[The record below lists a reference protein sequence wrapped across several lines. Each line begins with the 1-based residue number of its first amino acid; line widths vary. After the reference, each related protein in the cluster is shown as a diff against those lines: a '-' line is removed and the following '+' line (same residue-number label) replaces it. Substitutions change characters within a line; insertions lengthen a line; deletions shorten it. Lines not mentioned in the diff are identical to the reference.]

1 MIAGQKLRFS
11 QSIAIQVLIP
21 MVVIGLLALASML
34 VSLLVTLNT
43 QHDAE
48 AINIAGSM
56 RMQSYRIA
64 VLLQQPKTNETS
76 QIKLAETLKKEHEE
90 FSQKLY
96 QSSISTAARQKI
108 GSAIQERYKE
118 VVNSWENNISP
129 ILSINLPAETVGSK
143 QPRSHQLSSQQ
154 PSFFQISSK
163 QLNLISEQYLS
174 QVENHVNKIDALVL
188 SIQKNTEEKI
198 ELLGIYEGLSIFLS
212 FLALVFIV
220 MRADQNLVKPLKDLV
235 RAAERTSVGDF
246 SYRAY
251 YEGVNEIGLLCST
264 FNNMSANLAR
274 HYRKLEDLVNEK
286 TAQLQQ
292 TNHMLDFLYSTAQR
306 LSDAPIEHK
315 KLKSIVTDLKKLTAI
330 PQLSLC
336 LTSEINPDKYDLI
349 SPIDDQHPCNVNDCV
364 KCFTLPEKKDLEKG
378 EESFPIEDA
387 DRCFGFLYIKTGE
400 NLPLEPWQKRLI
412 EAVVEHLSFAM
423 ALQYREGLNRRLMLI
438 EERSIIA
445 RELHDSL
452 AQSLSYMKM
461 QVARI
466 SRLSEKKAPEED
478 IRESLDDLHQGINAA
493 YKHLRE
499 LLTTFRLKLDTPS
512 LYLALKATV
521 DEFDKMR
528 DDIDIVLDY
537 ELGPCPLSANEDIH
551 VLQIIREAITNAI
564 KHSQADRIELK
575 CAHKNDHQ
583 TIFSVIDN
591 GIGISESPHK
601 EHHYGLST
609 MQERAE
615 LVDGQLNITSNNNN
629 SDNNQGTTVSLEFT
643 PKAVN

>member
-1 MIAGQKLRFS
+1 MVKTMIKMIAGQRLQFS

-48 AINIAGSM
+48 AINNAGSM

-64 VLLQQPKTNETS
+64 VLLQQPQNIGTS
-76 QIKLAETLKKEHEE
+76 QIRLAEALTKEHQL
-90 FSQKLY
+90 FSLKLY
-96 QSSISTAARQKI
+96 QSSISRAAEKGGI
-108 GSAIQERYKE
+108 KERYDA
-118 VVNSWENNISP
+118 VVNNWEHNIVPIFAAIMTGSP
-129 ILSINLPAETVGSK
+129 AST
-143 QPRSHQLSSQQ
+143 
-154 PSFFQISSK
+154 
-163 QLNLISEQYLS
+163 EQVNEASNRYLS
-174 QVENHVNKIDALVL
+174 QVDNHVDKINSLVL
-188 SIQKNTEEKI
+188 SIQQNTEEKI
-198 ELLGIYEGLSIFLS
+198 ELLGVYEGLSIFLS

-235 RAAERTSVGDF
+235 RAAEHTSVGDF
-246 SYRAY
+246 SYRTY
-251 YEGVNEIGLLCST
+251 YEGVNEIGLLCNT

-274 HYRKLEDLVNEK
+274 HYRKLEDLVNDK

-292 TNHMLDFLYSTAQR
+292 TNQMLDFLYNTAQR
-306 LSDAPIEHK
+306 LSDAPIERK
-315 KLKSIVTDLKKLTAI
+315 KLTDIVTDLKKLTAI
-330 PQLSLC
+330 PQLALC
-336 LTSEINPDKYDLI
+336 LTSETSTEQYDLI
-349 SPIDDQHPCNVNDCV
+349 LPADDQHPCEIEDCIN
-364 KCFTLPEKKDLEKG
+364 CFIHPDKKHPKKG
-378 EESFPIEDA
+378 EESFAIEDTSGS
-387 DRCFGFLYIKTGE
+387 FGFLYIKTGE
-400 NLPLEPWQKRLI
+400 DLPLEPRQKRLI

-423 ALQYREGLNRRLMLI
+423 ALQYREGLSRRLMLF

-466 SRLSEKKAPEED
+466 TKLFEKKAPEKD
-478 IRESLDDLHQGINAA
+478 ILESLDDLHQGINAA

-499 LLTTFRLKLDTPS
+499 LLTTFRLKLDAPT
-512 LYLALKATV
+512 LFLALKATI

-537 ELGPCPLSANEDIH
+537 ELGHCPLSANEDIH

-575 CAHKNDHQ
+575 CEHTDDHQ

-591 GIGISESPHK
+591 GIGISENPYK
-601 EHHYGLST
+601 DHHYGLST
-609 MQERAE
+609 MQERAA
-615 LVDGQLNITSNNNN
+615 LVDGELNIASNGN
-629 SDNNQGTTVSLEFT
+629 GTTVSLALIPDAF
-643 PKAVN
+643 N

>member
-1 MIAGQKLRFS
+1 MIAGKKLRFS

-34 VSLLVTLNT
+34 ISLLVTLNT

-64 VLLQQPKTNETS
+64 VLLQQPNKDMSE
-76 QIKLAETLKKEHEE
+76 IKIAEALTKEHQL

-96 QSSISTAARQKI
+96 QSSISKAAEKVGRGGIKQ
-108 GSAIQERYKE
+108 RYDE
-118 VVNSWENNISP
+118 VVDNWEKNIVP
-129 ILSINLPAETVGSK
+129 IFSTIMSGS
-143 QPRSHQLSSQQ
+143 
-154 PSFFQISSK
+154 QISTE
-163 QLNLISEQYLS
+163 QISNASNRYLS
-174 QVENHVNKIDALVL
+174 QVDDHVDKINSLVL
-188 SIQKNTEEKI
+188 SIQQNTEEKI
-198 ELLGIYEGLSIFLS
+198 ELLGVYEGLSIFLS

-235 RAAERTSVGDF
+235 RAAEHTSVGDF
-246 SYRAY
+246 SYRTY

-264 FNNMSANLAR
+264 FNDMSASLAR
-274 HYRKLEDLVNEK
+274 HYRKLEDLVNDK

-292 TNHMLDFLYSTAQR
+292 TNQILDFLYNTAQR
-306 LSDAPIEHK
+306 LSDAPIERD
-315 KLKSIVTDLKKLTAI
+315 KLADIVTDLKKLTGI

-336 LTSEINPDKYDLI
+336 LTSEASTEKYDLI
-349 SPIDDQHPCNVNDCV
+349 LPSDDQHPCDIGDCV
-364 KCFTLPEKKDLEKG
+364 NCFMRPDNKHPEKG
-378 EESFPIEDA
+378 EESFAIEDTGES
-387 DRCFGFLYIKTGE
+387 FGFLYVKTGE

-412 EAVVEHLSFAM
+412 ESVVEHLSFAM
-423 ALQYREGLNRRLMLI
+423 ALQYREGLSRRLMLF

-466 SRLSEKKAPEED
+466 AKLFERKAPEED
-478 IRESLDDLHQGINAA
+478 VREGLEDLQQGMNAA

-499 LLTTFRLKLDTPS
+499 LLTTFRLKLDAPT

-528 DDIDIVLDY
+528 DDIDVVLDY
-537 ELGPCPLSANEDIH
+537 GLGHCPLSANEDIH
-551 VLQIIREAITNAI
+551 VLQIIREAMTNAV
-564 KHSQADRIELK
+564 KHSKSDRIELK
-575 CAHKNDHQ
+575 CEQQDGHK
-583 TIFSVIDN
+583 TIFSVVDN
-591 GIGISESPHK
+591 GVGISDNPYK

-609 MQERAE
+609 MQERAK
-615 LVDGQLNITSNNNN
+615 LVDGELNITSNNG
-629 SDNNQGTTVSLEFT
+629 DGTTVSLAFIPEAF
-643 PKAVN
+643 N

>member
-1 MIAGQKLRFS
+1 MIAGKKLRFS

-34 VSLLVTLNT
+34 ISLLVTLNT

-64 VLLQQPKTNETS
+64 VLLQQPNKDMSE
-76 QIKLAETLKKEHEE
+76 IKIAEALTKEHQL

-96 QSSISTAARQKI
+96 QSSISKAAKKVGRGGIKQ
-108 GSAIQERYKE
+108 RYDE
-118 VVNSWENNISP
+118 VVDNWEKNIVP
-129 ILSINLPAETVGSK
+129 IFSTIMSGSSISTE
-143 QPRSHQLSSQQ
+143 
-154 PSFFQISSK
+154 QISDAS
-163 QLNLISEQYLS
+163 NRYLS
-174 QVENHVNKIDALVL
+174 QVDAHVDKINSLVL
-188 SIQKNTEEKI
+188 SIQQNTEEKI
-198 ELLGIYEGLSIFLS
+198 ELLGVYEGLSIFLS

-235 RAAERTSVGDF
+235 RAAEHTSVGDF
-246 SYRAY
+246 SYRTY
-251 YEGVNEIGLLCST
+251 YEGVNEVGLLCST
-264 FNNMSANLAR
+264 FNDMSASLAR
-274 HYRKLEDLVNEK
+274 HYRKLEDLVNDK

-292 TNHMLDFLYSTAQR
+292 TNQILDFLYNTAQR
-306 LSDAPIEHK
+306 LSDAPIERD
-315 KLKSIVTDLKKLTAI
+315 KLTDIVTDLKKLTGI

-336 LTSEINPDKYDLI
+336 LTSEASTEKYDLI
-349 SPIDDQHPCNVNDCV
+349 LPSDDQHPCDIGDCV
-364 KCFTLPEKKDLEKG
+364 NCFMRPDNKHPEKG
-378 EESFPIEDA
+378 EESFAIEDTGES
-387 DRCFGFLYIKTGE
+387 FGFLYVKTGE

-412 EAVVEHLSFAM
+412 ESMVEHLSFAM
-423 ALQYREGLNRRLMLI
+423 ALQYREGLSRRLMLF

-466 SRLSEKKAPEED
+466 AKLFEKKAPEED
-478 IRESLDDLHQGINAA
+478 VREGLEDLQQGMNAA

-499 LLTTFRLKLDTPS
+499 LLTTFRLKLDAPT
-512 LYLALKATV
+512 LYLALKTTV

-528 DDIDIVLDY
+528 NDIDVVLDY
-537 ELGPCPLSANEDIH
+537 GLGHCPLSANEDIH
-551 VLQIIREAITNAI
+551 VLQIIREAMTNAV

-575 CAHKNDHQ
+575 CEQKNGHK
-583 TIFSVIDN
+583 TIFSVVDN
-591 GIGISESPHK
+591 GVGISDNPYK

-609 MQERAE
+609 MQERAK
-615 LVDGQLNITSNNNN
+615 LVDGELNITSNNG
-629 SDNNQGTTVSLEFT
+629 DGTTVSLAFIPEAF
-643 PKAVN
+643 N

>member
-1 MIAGQKLRFS
+1 MTKMIAGKKLRFS

-34 VSLLVTLNT
+34 ISLLVTLNT

-64 VLLQQPKTNETS
+64 VLLQQPNKDMSE
-76 QIKLAETLKKEHEE
+76 IKIAEALTKEHQL

-96 QSSISTAARQKI
+96 QSSISKAAEKVGRGGIKQ
-108 GSAIQERYKE
+108 RYDE
-118 VVNSWENNISP
+118 VVDNWEKNIVP
-129 ILSINLPAETVGSK
+129 IFSTIMSGS
-143 QPRSHQLSSQQ
+143 
-154 PSFFQISSK
+154 QISTE
-163 QLNLISEQYLS
+163 QISDASNRYLS
-174 QVENHVNKIDALVL
+174 QVDDHVDKINSLVL
-188 SIQKNTEEKI
+188 SIQQNTEEKI
-198 ELLGIYEGLSIFLS
+198 ELLGVYEGLSIFLS

-235 RAAERTSVGDF
+235 RAAEHTSVGDF
-246 SYRAY
+246 SYRTY

-264 FNNMSANLAR
+264 FNDMSASLAR
-274 HYRKLEDLVNEK
+274 HYRKLEDLVNDK

-292 TNHMLDFLYSTAQR
+292 TNQILDFLYNTAQR
-306 LSDAPIEHK
+306 LSDAPIERD
-315 KLKSIVTDLKKLTAI
+315 KLTDIVTDLKKLTGI

-336 LTSEINPDKYDLI
+336 LTSEASTEKYDLI
-349 SPIDDQHPCNVNDCV
+349 LPSDDQHPCDIGDCV
-364 KCFTLPEKKDLEKG
+364 NCFMRPDNKHPEKG
-378 EESFPIEDA
+378 EESFAIEDTGES
-387 DRCFGFLYIKTGE
+387 FGFLYVKTGE

-412 EAVVEHLSFAM
+412 ESVVEHLSFAM
-423 ALQYREGLNRRLMLI
+423 ALQYREGLSRRLMLF

-466 SRLSEKKAPEED
+466 AKLFEKKAPEED
-478 IRESLDDLHQGINAA
+478 VREGLEDLQQGMNAA

-499 LLTTFRLKLDTPS
+499 LLTTFRLKLDAPT
-512 LYLALKATV
+512 LYLALKTTV

-528 DDIDIVLDY
+528 NDIDVVLDY
-537 ELGPCPLSANEDIH
+537 GLGHCPLSANEDIH
-551 VLQIIREAITNAI
+551 VLQIIREAMTNAV
-564 KHSQADRIELK
+564 KHSQSDRIELK
-575 CAHKNDHQ
+575 CEQKDGHK
-583 TIFSVIDN
+583 TTFSVVDN
-591 GIGISESPHK
+591 GIGISDNPYK

-609 MQERAE
+609 MQERAK
-615 LVDGQLNITSNNNN
+615 LVDGELNITSNNG
-629 SDNNQGTTVSLEFT
+629 DGTTVSLAFIPEAF
-643 PKAVN
+643 N

>member
-1 MIAGQKLRFS
+1 MVSTMTKMIAGKKLRFS

-21 MVVIGLLALASML
+21 MMVIGLLALASML
-34 VSLLVTLNT
+34 ISLLVTLNT

-64 VLLQQPKTNETS
+64 VLLQQPKNKDMSE
-76 QIKLAETLKKEHEE
+76 IKIAEALTKEHQL

-96 QSSISTAARQKI
+96 QSSISKAAEKVGRGGIKQ
-108 GSAIQERYKE
+108 RYDE
-118 VVNSWENNISP
+118 VVDNWGKNIVPTFST
-129 ILSINLPAETVGSK
+129 IMSGSSI
-143 QPRSHQLSSQQ
+143 SSE
-154 PSFFQISSK
+154 QISDAS
-163 QLNLISEQYLS
+163 NRYLS
-174 QVENHVNKIDALVL
+174 QVDDHVDKINSLVL
-188 SIQKNTEEKI
+188 SIQQNTEEKI

-235 RAAERTSVGDF
+235 RAAEHTSVGDF
-246 SYRAY
+246 SYRTY

-264 FNNMSANLAR
+264 FNDMSASLAR
-274 HYRKLEDLVNEK
+274 HYRKLEDLVNDK

-292 TNHMLDFLYSTAQR
+292 TNQTLDFLYNTAQR
-306 LSDAPIEHK
+306 LSNAPIERD
-315 KLKSIVTDLKKLTAI
+315 KLTDIISDLKKLTAI

-336 LTSEINPDKYDLI
+336 LTSEASAEKYDLI
-349 SPIDDQHPCNVNDCV
+349 LPSDDQHPCDIDDCV
-364 KCFTLPEKKDLEKG
+364 NCFMRPDNRHPEKG
-378 EESFPIEDA
+378 EESFAIEDTGES
-387 DRCFGFLYIKTGE
+387 FGFLYVKTGE

-412 EAVVEHLSFAM
+412 ESVVEHLSFAM
-423 ALQYREGLNRRLMLI
+423 ALQYREGLSRRLMLF

-466 SRLSEKKAPEED
+466 AKLFEKKAPEED
-478 IRESLDDLHQGINAA
+478 VREGLEDLQQGMNAA

-499 LLTTFRLKLDTPS
+499 LLTTFRLKLDAPT

-528 DDIDIVLDY
+528 DDIDVALDY
-537 ELGPCPLSANEDIH
+537 GLGHCPLSANEDIH
-551 VLQIIREAITNAI
+551 VLQIIREAMTNAV

-575 CAHKNDHQ
+575 CEQTDGHK
-583 TIFSVIDN
+583 TTFSVVDN
-591 GIGISESPHK
+591 GVGISDNPYK

-609 MQERAE
+609 MQERAK
-615 LVDGQLNITSNNNN
+615 LVDGELNITSNNG
-629 SDNNQGTTVSLEFT
+629 DGTTVSLAFIPEAF
-643 PKAVN
+643 N

>member
-1 MIAGQKLRFS
+1 MAKMIAGQKLRFS

-21 MVVIGLLALASML
+21 MMVIGLLALASML

-48 AINIAGSM
+48 AINTAGSM

-64 VLLQQPKTNETS
+64 VLLQQQKNNTAF
-76 QIKLAETLKKEHEE
+76 QIKIAEDLKKEHQL

-96 QSSISTAARQKI
+96 ESSISRAAKKVGRGGIKE
-108 GSAIQERYKE
+108 SYDE
-118 VVNSWENNISP
+118 VVNNWEKNIVP
-129 ILSINLPAETVGSK
+129 IFSTIISGSNINAK
-143 QPRSHQLSSQQ
+143 
-154 PSFFQISSK
+154 QISEASS
-163 QLNLISEQYLS
+163 NYLS
-174 QVENHVNKIDALVL
+174 QVDNHVDKINSLVL
-188 SIQKNTEEKI
+188 SIQQNTEEKI

-235 RAAERTSVGDF
+235 RAAEHTSVGDF
-246 SYRAY
+246 SYRTY

-264 FNNMSANLAR
+264 FNDMSASLAR

-292 TNHMLDFLYSTAQR
+292 TNQMLDFLYNTAQR
-306 LSDAPIEHK
+306 LSDAPIERE
-315 KLKSIVTDLKKLTAI
+315 KLTEIITDLKKLTAI

-336 LTSEINPDKYDLI
+336 LTSEVSTEKYDLI
-349 SPIDDQHPCNVNDCV
+349 LPADEQHPCDIGDCV
-364 KCFTLPEKKDLEKG
+364 NCFKNPNKKISEKG
-378 EESFPIEDA
+378 EESFAIEDTSGS
-387 DRCFGFLYIKTGE
+387 FGFLYVKTGE

-423 ALQYREGLNRRLMLI
+423 ALQYREGLSRRLMLF

-466 SRLSEKKAPEED
+466 AKLFEKKAPEED
-478 IRESLDDLHQGINAA
+478 VREGLEDLQQGMNAA

-499 LLTTFRLKLDTPS
+499 LLTTFRLKLDAPT
-512 LYLALKATV
+512 LYLALKTTV
-521 DEFDKMR
+521 DDFDKMR
-528 DDIDIVLDY
+528 DDIDVALDY
-537 ELGPCPLSANEDIH
+537 GLGNCPLSANEDIH
-551 VLQIIREAITNAI
+551 VLQIIREAMTNAI

-575 CAHKNDHQ
+575 CTHSDNHK

-591 GIGISESPHK
+591 GVGISDNPYK
-601 EHHYGLST
+601 DHHYGLST
-609 MQERAE
+609 MKERAA
-615 LVDGQLNITSNNNN
+615 LVDGELSIASNSSDASDNKSNNK
-629 SDNNQGTTVSLEFT
+629 GTTVSLTFIPEAFS
-643 PKAVN
+643 